1 MTTIH
6 YDDAKRAGEAPDI
19 QTIALEVLT
28 DEEISVLVPDQGVV
42 VAPVLDAVP
51 ADQREAVRRT
61 AFRGLVAR
69 GIVGP
74 PDAETVAAV
83 EAQSTASVDLAVR
96 NDVLSALTLRRSA
109 SAVVA
114 VARTTASGQDFW
126 YAHVVEEVVLVEE
139 VGSDGLHRFA
149 LGHARDL
156 ADLLVGAVVHP
167 DAADGVVEDTE
178 GTEGTGGGE
187 VELAVAPDSEAP
199 AELVERLGAAY
210 LRADT
215 LVVTREAGAP
225 IERPD
230 LTGLFTGP
238 EGSWSVVAKPGSQR
252 AWARPESVTS
262 ITRRVRDLA
271 AHALAAAPRREGS
284 S

>member
-1 MTTIH
+1 MTTIQ
-6 YDDAKRAGEAPDI
+6 YDDAKRADEAPDI

-28 DEEISVLVPDQGVV
+28 DEEVSVLVPDQGVV

-51 ADQREAVRRT
+51 AEQREAVRRT

-69 GIVGP
+69 GIVAP
-74 PDAETVAAV
+74 PDAGTVAAV
-83 EAQSTASVDLAVR
+83 DTQSTASVDLQVR

-109 SAVVA
+109 SAVLA

-126 YAHVVEEVVLVEE
+126 YAHVVEEVVLLEE

-167 DAADGVVEDTE
+167 DAADAVVEDAE
-178 GTEGTGGGE
+178 DGE

-210 LRADT
+210 LRADA

-225 IERPD
+225 VERPD

-252 AWARPESVTS
+252 AWARPETVAS

-271 AHALAAAPRREGS
+271 AHALAAPPRREGS